1 MAGHHAPDF
10 AADEL
15 ASVIE
20 EFTRNS
26 IRLPLRDRHTFT
38 TLSVLHTLAGKGPM
52 RLAALTATEQITQ
65 PAITQLI
72 TRLEREGLVERRPD
86 PDDGRVVLVRTTDA
100 GLRIVHGRRQE
111 RVRRF
116 NELAEHLTPEE
127 RHAIAAALPAL
138 ARMAALMDDTA

>member
-1 MAGHHAPDF
+1 LPDF
-10 AADEL
+10 DGAEL
-15 ASVIE
+15 ALVIE

-26 IRLPLRDRHTFT
+26 IRLPVRDRHTFT

-52 RLAALTATEQITQ
+52 RLTALTATEQITQ
-65 PAITQLI
+65 PAMTQLI

-86 PDDGRVVLVRTTDA
+86 PNDRRAVLVRATDA
-100 GLRIVHGRRQE
+100 GTRIIEGRRQE

-116 NELAEHLTPEE
+116 YDLAEHLTGHE

-138 ARMAALMDDTA
+138 AHMAALMGDTA